1 MKFNFLG
8 GQHKGFSPNQNTQ
21 ETVNMFLEVDPSEEN
36 KLTLYRVD
44 GKKDFIELPKSPV
57 YGMSEFR
64 GVLYAVAGD
73 SLYKIIETVSGYS
86 YSLIDTVDLT
96 LNVTIAANNAGQLCF
111 NSSYTQKAYVL
122 DTNTDTL
129 TQITDPAFYGSP
141 RVDYLDGYGVFVKPN
156 TQQFYI
162 SALNDFSSFDA
173 LDFASDEADPDNL
186 VTFIVD
192 HRELILFGERTTT
205 VWFNNGSAD
214 FPLSRRDGA
223 EMEAGCAAALSVA
236 KLDNTVFFLGRNV
249 YGQGLVYKL
258 NQYSPQII
266 SNRGIEQMINTFDRI
281 DDAIAYAYQKNGHSF
296 YVLTFPTAQ
305 KTLVYDASIQ
315 DPDMAWSL
323 RETYGLGI
331 DRAICHA
338 LVFNRHLVGDSQS
351 GKIFELD
358 ENTHTDGGEAIA
370 WSRTTA
376 HIISDYKRIRHKEV
390 VLNFQTGVGLN
401 GNDDPLVFL
410 TYSDDGGHSYITPR
424 EASLGVIGQRKNRV
438 MWSRL
443 GQSRDRVYKVFG
455 SAPVKTVFI
464 SGFIELE
471 ALNT

>member
-1 MKFNFLG
+1 MKIPFLG

-44 GKKDFIELPKSPV
+44 GKKDFIELPKSPI
-57 YGMSEFR
+57 YNMAEFR
-64 GVLYAVAGD
+64 GALYVVAGD
-73 SLYKIIETVSGYS
+73 SIYKIIETVSGYS
-86 YSLIDTVDLT
+86 YSLIGVADLT

-156 TQQFYI
+156 SQQFYI
-162 SALNDFSSFDA
+162 SALNDFSTFDA

-192 HRELILFGERTTT
+192 HRELILFGERVST
-205 VWFNNGSAD
+205 VWFNSGDAT
-214 FPLSRRDGA
+214 FPLSRREGA
-223 EMEAGCAAALSVA
+223 EMEVGCAAALSVA
-236 KLDNTVFFLGRNV
+236 KLDNTVFFLGRNA
-249 YGQGLVYKL
+249 YGQGLVYRL
-258 NQYSPQII
+258 NQYVPQIV
-266 SNRGIEQMINTFDRI
+266 SNRGIEQLINTFDRI

-296 YVLTFPTAQ
+296 YVLTFPTAN

-315 DPDMAWSL
+315 DVDMAWAV
-323 RETYGLGI
+323 RETYQLGR
-331 DRAICHA
+331 DRAACHA
-338 LVFNRHLVGDSQS
+338 FAFNKHLVGDYSS

-358 ENTHTDGGEAIA
+358 EDTHLDGGLPIV

-376 HIISDYKRIRHKEV
+376 HIVSDYKRIRHKEV
-390 VLNFQTGVGLN
+390 VLNFQTGVGLED
-401 GNDDPLVFL
+401 GTDPLIYL

-424 EASLGVIGQRKNRV
+424 EASLGVIGQRKNRI
-438 MWSRL
+438 MFSRL

-471 ALNT
+471 VLAT

>member
-21 ETVNMFLEVDPSEEN
+21 ETVNMFLEVDSSEEN

-44 GKKDFIELPKSPV
+44 GKKDFIELPKSPI
-57 YGMSEFR
+57 YNMAEFR

-73 SLYKIIETVSGYS
+73 SLYKITESVSGYS
-86 YSLIDTVDLT
+86 YSLLGAVDLT

-111 NSSYTQKAYVL
+111 NSSYTNKAYVL

-156 TQQFYI
+156 SQQFYI
-162 SALNDFSSFDA
+162 SALNDFSTFDA

-192 HRELILFGERTTT
+192 HRELILFGERVST
-205 VWFNNGSAD
+205 VWFNSGDAT
-214 FPLSRRDGA
+214 FPLSRREGA
-223 EMEAGCAAALSVA
+223 EMEVGCAAALSVA

-266 SNRGIEQMINTFDRI
+266 SNRGIEHMINSFSRI

-296 YVLTFPTAQ
+296 YVLTFPTAN

-315 DPDMAWSL
+315 DNDAAWSV
-323 RETYGLGI
+323 RETYGLGR
-331 DRAICHA
+331 DRASCYA
-338 LVFNRHLVGDSQS
+338 FSFGKHLVGDFVS
-351 GKIFELD
+351 GVLYELD
-358 ENTHTDGGEAIA
+358 DETHFDGDLPIE

-376 HIISDYKRIRHKEV
+376 HIVSDYKRVKHKEV
-390 VLNFQTGVGLN
+390 VLNFQTGVGLED
-401 GNDDPLVFL
+401 GSDPLVYL

-464 SGFIELE
+464 SGFIDVEVGK
-471 ALNT
+471 T